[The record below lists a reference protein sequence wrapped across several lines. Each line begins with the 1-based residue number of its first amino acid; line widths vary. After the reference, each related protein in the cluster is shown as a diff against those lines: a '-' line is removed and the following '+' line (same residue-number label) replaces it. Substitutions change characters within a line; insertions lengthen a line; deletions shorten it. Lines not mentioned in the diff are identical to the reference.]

1 MRHPP
6 TGDQL
11 DPARHAAMLANGQIG
26 NHYQPIVDLQ
36 TGRVI
41 GVEVM
46 ARLTDGQQI
55 IPPSRFLPG
64 MGVEALAQLLF
75 ASLPVGLAALA
86 ACAATH
92 PELTISFNVSPSVM
106 LRAGFREMLLQV
118 LDQSRTGAHRVVLE
132 VLEDDEFFNFDI
144 ARTQLVRLRECGL
157 RMALDD
163 VGSGYSS
170 LARMR
175 DLPIQIIKLDQGFVR
190 SLRHQP
196 EHLQFVAAMQSLA
209 RGLRADLVVEGVET
223 PDILDA
229 LAVMGIGAAQ
239 GYAIARPMPERAL
252 IAWLADHQPRRAGR
266 QPNSLLAAYGAHLGI
281 VEACRALMNQPLR
294 ACWSDDVRD
303 PHACAIG
310 KFFDAR
316 QLHGSKFGEAHKRFH
331 SLIDRY
337 QEDPEAWEAA
347 ANDLWRS
354 LQTAIRAEAEEA
366 DQVRLAPDAGSGVPR
381 PGRTRALD
389 ASTKTATHQGQS
401 QEPRTRVSASGPR

>member
-1 MRHPP
+1 
-6 TGDQL
+6 
-11 DPARHAAMLANGQIG
+11 MLANGQIV

-36 TGRVI
+36 TGQVI
-41 GVEVM
+41 GVEVL
-46 ARLTDGQQI
+46 ARLTDGGQI
-55 IPPSRFLPG
+55 IPPARFLPG
-64 MGVEALAQLLF
+64 MGVEALAELLF
-75 ASLPVGLAALA
+75 ASLPMGLATLA

-92 PELTISFNVSPSVM
+92 PGLTISFNVSPSVM
-106 LRAGFREMLLQV
+106 LQAGFRETLLHG
-118 LDQSRTGAHRVVLE
+118 LARSRTGAHRLILE
-132 VLEDDEFFNFDI
+132 VLEDDEFFNFDT
-144 ARTQLVRLRECGL
+144 ARAQLARLQECGL
-157 RMALDD
+157 RIALDD

-190 SLRHQP
+190 SLQRQP

-223 PDILDA
+223 PAILDA
-229 LAVMGIGAAQ
+229 LGVMGVGAAQ
-239 GYAIARPMPERAL
+239 GYAIARPMPEEAL
-252 IAWLADHQPRRAGR
+252 IAWLADHEPRRAGR

-316 QLHGSKFGEAHKRFH
+316 QLHDLEFGQAHKRFH
-331 SLIDRY
+331 SVIDRY
-337 QEDPEAWEAA
+337 QEDPQAWEAA

-366 DQVRLAPDAGSGVPR
+366 AQITLAPDAN
-381 PGRTRALD
+381 PGIPNLRQTKALRTLTKISKTRTRIP
-389 ASTKTATHQGQS
+389 THQ
-401 QEPRTRVSASGPR
+401 